1 LGGGEVV
8 NCVVYLLN
16 RSVSKEVGGKTP
28 YEHWTG
34 STPAM
39 HHLRTFGCIAHVKV
53 NTPHLKKLADRSTK
67 MIFVGYELGS
77 IAYRCY
83 YPSTNKVHI
92 SRDVIFDEDAKW
104 D

>member
-1 LGGGEVV
+1 
-8 NCVVYLLN
+8 
-16 RSVSKEVGGKTP
+16 
-28 YEHWTG
+28 
-34 STPAM
+34 M

-92 SRDVIFDEDAKW
+92 NRDVIFDEDAKW
-104 D
+104 DYTDDQTRDMEFEIHSF